1 MAIPIKGISIGV
13 AKAAQLA
20 KEAKQIAE
28 KAAGFSKPKVLYN
41 PENEIVKVPVKPI
54 IAKLEEKK
62 LRRSVPEPKETGK
75 DFAIEQAKKFGLGSV
90 SPQQKAAIEAQMN
103 RGLRPDMPPLRTN
116 PLPPDAVNIRP
127 PFAPG
132 MRVWTPET
140 KKVVAPMKPTL
151 PKPQVFDIKTS
162 GVAPKIPKPKDELPP
177 IPRGAKDTEVKDSSG
192 RLIFK
197 KSPEEMQNLNEKL
210 KNAKEAEEMGL
221 KNFSDST
228 VRNSGTSV
236 ERTPGVF
243 KERNWYENEEDAIK
257 AFIARTKRESQGD

>member
-1 MAIPIKGISIGV
+1 MVNPIK
-13 AKAAQLA
+13 AARLAAQLA
-20 KEAKQIAE
+20 KEAREVAE
-28 KAAGFSKPKVLYN
+28 KAAGFRKPRTFYN

-54 IAKLEEKK
+54 VAKLEEKK

-151 PKPQVFDIKTS
+151 PKPQVFDIKIS
-162 GVAPKIPKPKDELPP
+162 PKEPKIPIQKIELPP
-177 IPRGAKDTEVKDSSG
+177 KPYRYIEDTEVRDSSG

-197 KSPEEMQNLNEKL
+197 RSPEEMQNLNEKL

-243 KERNWYENEEDAIK
+243 KERNWFENEEDAIK